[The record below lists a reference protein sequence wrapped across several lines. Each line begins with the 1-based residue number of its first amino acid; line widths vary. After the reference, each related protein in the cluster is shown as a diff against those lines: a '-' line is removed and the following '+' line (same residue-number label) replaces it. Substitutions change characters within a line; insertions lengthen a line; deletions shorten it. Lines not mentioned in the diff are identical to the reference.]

1 MFYDVFRRLCSQN
14 GKAETS
20 VCRELNI
27 SPANP
32 KQWRNG
38 IEPKPSTKKAL
49 ADYFGVDVS
58 FFDSPFPEPPIQ
70 QPQMIPVRVITQEE
84 DAIISMMSKLS
95 EKERNAVILLIK
107 ELSK

>member
-1 MFYDVFRRLCSQN
+1 MFYENFRRLCSQK
-14 GKAETS
+14 GKAETT

-38 IEPKPSTKKAL
+38 IEPKPSTKKAI
-49 ADYFGVDVS
+49 ADYFDVDVS
-58 FFDSPFPEPPIQ
+58 FFDAPFPAPPIE
-70 QPQMIPVRVITQEE
+70 QPKMIPVRVITQEE
-84 DAIISMMSKLS
+84 DLILTYLAKLTD
-95 EKERNAVILLIK
+95 KERNAVLQLIR